1 MSGAFPI
8 APVRR
13 SLGEGVVK
21 FLILISIEVLI
32 ENHSLQNSPGSAL
45 VGIQHPVSCKKA
57 SIFQAKKL

>member
-32 ENHSLQNSPGSAL
+32 EKHRLQNSPRRTHL
-45 VGIQHPVSCKKA
+45 KDNRE
-57 SIFQAKKL
+57 